1 VRAVLTSTMVA
12 RLTGLCTVFSDT
24 SNMRDQYGPWVE
36 CGMKLRRV
44 CVCVCVWGKG
54 LECESEMRNGTEESR
69 GRKETRGDGQ
79 G

>member
-36 CGMKLRRV
+36 CGMGGGVELRRV
-44 CVCVCVWGKG
+44 CVCV
-54 LECESEMRNGTEESR
+54 
-69 GRKETRGDGQ
+69 
-79 G
+79 

>member
-1 VRAVLTSTMVA
+1 VHGVLRYFEHERPVWT
-12 RLTGLCTVFSDT
+12 LG
-24 SNMRDQYGPWVE
+24 G